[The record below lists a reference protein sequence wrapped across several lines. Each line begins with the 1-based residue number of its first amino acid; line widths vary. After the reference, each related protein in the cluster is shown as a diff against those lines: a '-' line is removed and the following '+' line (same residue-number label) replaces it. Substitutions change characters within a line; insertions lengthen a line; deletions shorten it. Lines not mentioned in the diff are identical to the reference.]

1 MEHRNENTKWNING
15 IQNGTYNG
23 IQNGTDMD
31 ILYGTDM
38 EIQKRKETSEY
49 TVKQKWACKDGAE
62 MEHTSYTQMEQKL
75 ITKWSRHGRQ
85 KGTDMEYTMEQKC
98 IA

>member
-1 MEHRNENTKWNING
+1 M
-15 IQNGTYNG
+15 
-23 IQNGTDMD
+23 
-31 ILYGTDM
+31 
-38 EIQKRKETSEY
+38 
-49 TVKQKWACKDGAE
+49 KQKWACKDGAE

-98 IA
+98 IAEWNRHENTKWNRNGIHNATAMEYTMEQK